1 LCDATS
7 GSKFVSLLKG
17 LLPAQIQLHSDSLS
31 AIQLTY
37 IIACRKMLWS
47 FYLLIVKTRRNNM
60 KANFANKI
68 NRVSRILAVAAA
80 AVVIIAANPMTTLAN
95 GGGKSA
101 KHTARTSGEDQV
113 SVKFMGSTDR
123 DVTFKVDFENPTGE
137 KFALIVK
144 NDNGDIVFNQQYTDT
159 HFSKTVIIENTES
172 DIQPTFIIRT
182 NNQDIVRQF
191 QVSTTLT
198 QLITVTRL

>member
-1 LCDATS
+1 
-7 GSKFVSLLKG
+7 
-17 LLPAQIQLHSDSLS
+17 
-31 AIQLTY
+31 
-37 IIACRKMLWS
+37 
-47 FYLLIVKTRRNNM
+47 M

-80 AVVIIAANPMTTLAN
+80 AGVIIAANPMTTLAN

-182 NNQDIVRQF
+182 SNQDIVRQF